1 MKKKLYIMGFLLT
14 VMGHVYCMN
23 FQNDVPKL
31 SVAENVAAS
40 VIGVGTLLYGGWHG
54 IMYGMQWSLSCNESS
69 ISPKIFDV
77 LKNVVAP
84 LATGITLM
92 VTGFRATK
100 K

>member
-1 MKKKLYIMGFLLT
+1 MKKKLYKMVFLLT

-40 VIGVGTLLYGGWHG
+40 VIGVGTLLYGSWHG
-54 IMYGMQWSLSCNESS
+54 IMYGMEWSLSSNETTTKLK
-69 ISPKIFDV
+69 ISDV